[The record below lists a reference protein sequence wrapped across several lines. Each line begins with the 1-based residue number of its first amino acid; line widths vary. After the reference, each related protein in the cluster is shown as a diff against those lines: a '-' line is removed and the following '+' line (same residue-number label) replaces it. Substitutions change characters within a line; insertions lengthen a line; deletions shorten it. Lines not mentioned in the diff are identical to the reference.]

1 MNVQNNTE
9 HKQPSLSIADIELET
24 GIAKDTLRVWERR
37 YGFPM
42 PLRDAQGERRYS
54 QDQLARLRLIK
65 RLMDAGYRPGHV
77 VTLSPEALQAL
88 PSCPVKPGRGT
99 AARARRAAAP
109 EPASQDFAPWLHWL
123 ATQDTERLRHEL
135 QARLQGQG
143 LAHTVQHLI
152 APLTATV
159 GDAWVRGELTVAHEH
174 LYTETVQTLLRNA
187 LLQLQAPTHPPRIL
201 LTTLPKE
208 HHHLGL
214 LMAECFM
221 ALHGCTRLS
230 LGPATPL
237 SDIVQTAVSW
247 QADVVGLSFSAH
259 SKPQDVLQSLQQLR
273 QQLPLHMGIWVGGS
287 APVLYG
293 RRLPAGVQA
302 FRQAS
307 ELAPAI
313 ELWRQHHP

>member
-1 MNVQNNTE
+1 MNVQNNIA
-9 HKQPSLSIADIELET
+9 LSPTLLAIADIERET
-24 GIAKDTLRVWERR
+24 GLAKDTLRVWERR
-37 YGFPM
+37 YGFPT
-42 PLRDAQGERRYS
+42 PQRDTLGERRYD

-65 RLMDAGYRPGHV
+65 RLMDGGYRPGQLV
-77 VTLSPEALQAL
+77 PLPPEALQAL
-88 PSCPVKPGRGT
+88 PMCPAKPGRGAGARVAPP
-99 AARARRAAAP
+99 AA
-109 EPASQDFAPWLHWL
+109 EGQGFADWLTWL
-123 ATQDTERLRHEL
+123 GAQDTERLRHEL
-135 QARLQGQG
+135 QSRLQGQG

-152 APLTATV
+152 APLTAAV
-159 GDAWVRGELTVAHEH
+159 GDAWVRGELNVAHEH
-174 LYTETVQTLLRNA
+174 LYSETVQTLLRNA
-187 LLQLQAPTHPPRIL
+187 LLQLQAPTQPPRIL
-201 LTTLPKE
+201 LTTVPKE

-237 SDIVQTAVSW
+237 SDIVQTATDW

-273 QQLPLHMGIWVGGS
+273 QQLPAQTGIWVGGS

-293 RRLPAGVQA
+293 RRLPAGILA

-307 ELAPAI
+307 ELTQAI
-313 ELWRQHHP
+313 ERWRQQHH

>member
-1 MNVQNNTE
+1 MNVQNNIA
-9 HKQPSLSIADIELET
+9 LSPALLAIADIERET
-24 GIAKDTLRVWERR
+24 GLAKDTLRVWERR
-37 YGFPM
+37 YGFPT
-42 PLRDAQGERRYS
+42 PQRDALGERRYD

-65 RLMDAGYRPGHV
+65 RLMDGGYRPGQLV
-77 VTLSPEALQAL
+77 PLPPEALQAL
-88 PSCPVKPGRGT
+88 PMCTAKPGRGT
-99 AARARRAAAP
+99 GVRVAP
-109 EPASQDFAPWLHWL
+109 PAVESHGFADWLTWL
-123 ATQDTERLRHEL
+123 AAQDTERLRHEL
-135 QARLQGQG
+135 QSRLQGQG

-152 APLTATV
+152 APLTAAV
-159 GDAWVRGELTVAHEH
+159 GDAWVRGELNVAHEH

-187 LLQLQAPTHPPRIL
+187 LLQLQAPTQPPRIL
-201 LTTLPKE
+201 LTTVPKE

-230 LGPATPL
+230 LGPSTPL
-237 SDIVQTAVSW
+237 SDIIQTAADW

-273 QQLPLHMGIWVGGS
+273 QQLPAQTGIWVGGS

-293 RRLPAGVQA
+293 RRLPAGIQA

-307 ELAPAI
+307 ELTPAI
-313 ELWRQHHP
+313 ERWRLQHR

>member
-9 HKQPSLSIADIELET
+9 HPSSALSIADVELET

-37 YGFPM
+37 YGFPT

-77 VTLSPEALQAL
+77 VTLPADALQAL
-88 PSCPVKPGRGT
+88 PICPVKPGRGG
-99 AARARRAAAP
+99 AVRVPRAEGA
-109 EPASQDFAPWLHWL
+109 EASDGDFAPWLHWL

-135 QARLQGQG
+135 QARLQGDG
-143 LAHTVQHLI
+143 LAHTVEHLI
-152 APLTATV
+152 APLTAAV
-159 GDAWVRGELTVAHEH
+159 GEAWVRGELTVAHEH
-174 LYTETVQTLLRNA
+174 LYTEAVQTLLRNA
-187 LLQLQAPTHPPRIL
+187 LLQLQAPTRGPRVL

-221 ALHGCTRLS
+221 ALNGCTRLS

-237 SDIVQTAVSW
+237 SDIVQTALNW

-259 SKPQDVLQSLQQLR
+259 GKAQDVLQSLQQLR
-273 QQLPLHMGIWVGGS
+273 QQLPAKTGIWVGGS
-287 APVLYG
+287 ASVLYG
-293 RRLPAGVQA
+293 RRLPAGIQA
-302 FRQAS
+302 FRQARD
-307 ELAPAI
+307 LVPAI
-313 ELWRQHHP
+313 ALWRQNHH

>member
-1 MNVQNNTE
+1 MNVQ
-9 HKQPSLSIADIELET
+9 HKVPHSQSPHTIADIERET

-37 YGFPM
+37 YGFPT
-42 PLRDAQGERRYS
+42 PQRDAQGERRYS
-54 QDQLARLRLIK
+54 HDQLARLRLIK
-65 RLMDAGYRPGHV
+65 RLMDGGYRPGQLV
-77 VTLSPEALQAL
+77 PQPPEALQAL
-88 PSCPVKPGRGT
+88 PMCPAKPGRDAG
-99 AARARRAAAP
+99 ARVVP
-109 EPASQDFAPWLHWL
+109 PAVENHGFADWLTWL
-123 ATQDTERLRHEL
+123 AAQDTERLRHEL
-135 QARLQGQG
+135 QSQLQGKG

-152 APLTATV
+152 APLTAAV
-159 GDAWVRGELTVAHEH
+159 GDAWVRGELNVAHEH

-187 LLQLQAPTHPPRIL
+187 LLQLQAPTQPPRIL
-201 LTTLPKE
+201 LTTVPKE

-221 ALHGCTRLS
+221 ALQGCTRLS

-237 SDIVQTAVSW
+237 SDIVHTAFSW

-273 QQLPLHMGIWVGGS
+273 QQLPAQTGIWVGGS

-313 ELWRQHHP
+313 ELWRQHHR